1 MKQNLRYK
9 KLLGILFIIFLVI
22 FTFIKHFQE
31 YSTYIFEDNIQNSM
45 EITNH
50 NEIIQEFI
58 CEYDGL
64 NALQILF
71 TTNERINNS
80 TLFVELLQDD
90 KCIQKYDVKES
101 LIADNIYLILRL
113 DHKIESKGQK
123 YILRLTSDAIS
134 GNGVTPLKYKL
145 QYSTLQHKDS
155 YRPFILIQIFVILLC
170 FISIIYCCKKTISI
184 EKSFILLW
192 CVFSILYA
200 CSNTMYNVPDE
211 SHHFYRAYEIS
222 IGHMISEMN
231 DEGTKGGRELPLVD
245 TGFNSKYWQTFKDSL
260 DSRLSKEV
268 VFKNFSNTALYAPIS
283 YIPQATGIL
292 LARLITDR
300 LAIITYAGRCAN
312 WMCITLIL
320 YFAIKLLPFGKEF
333 LSLILLMPM
342 NMHEAFSLS
351 PDGMVVAV
359 SVFMIAFVMY
369 LRYVQKNYLSIFQI
383 ILLYLLAI
391 VISLYK
397 IVYLPFCLIY
407 FLIPKERFSSIKQKI
422 IHAVIVAVTTILIA
436 LIWLQICN
444 KFLTHIGANSS
455 LQIANIVHH
464 PIIYA
469 TTIFRTYAIY
479 SMQLL
484 HQMVGSTL
492 GQLTVNVNSIIV
504 MAYIFMLFYK
514 LTLYGRISIDRGR
527 EYEKCIF
534 GIVIFFI
541 VLLISTSIYVQ
552 WTWVG
557 ENLILGLQGRYFIS
571 LLLPLY
577 FMVTKATYIDN
588 GENEQISF
596 VALNLAFAFNACS
609 GIAILFYCLE

>member
-1 MKQNLRYK
+1 MSLLRYK
-9 KLLGILFIIFLVI
+9 KFLSMLFIILFVI

-31 YSTYIFEDNIQNSM
+31 YSTYIFEADILNSV
-45 EITNH
+45 
-50 NEIIQEFI
+50 EIINDNELIQELV

-64 NALQILF
+64 EAVQILF
-71 TTNERINNS
+71 TTNERINTS
-80 TLFVELLQDD
+80 TLYIELIQDD
-90 KCIQKYDVKES
+90 ECIQKWEVEES
-101 LIADNIYLILRL
+101 LIADNVYLILRL
-113 DHKIESKGQK
+113 NHKIESKGQK
-123 YILRLTSDAIS
+123 YILRFTSDAVS

-145 QYSTLQHKDS
+145 QHATLQHKDG

-170 FISIIYCCKKTISI
+170 LISIIYCCKKQFLI

-192 CVFSILYA
+192 CVFSLLYA

-222 IGHMISEMN
+222 MGHMVSEMN
-231 DEGTKGGRELPLVD
+231 DEGTKGGRVLPFVE
-245 TGFNSKYWQTFKDSL
+245 TGFNPKYWQTFRDSL
-260 DSRLSKEV
+260 DSRLSEEV
-268 VFKNFSNTALYAPIS
+268 EFKNFSNTALYAPIS
-283 YIPQATGIL
+283 YAPQAAGIL

-312 WMCITLIL
+312 WVCITLIL
-320 YFAIKLLPFGKEF
+320 YFAIKFLPFGKEF

-342 NMHEAFSLS
+342 NMHETFSLS

-359 SVFMIAFVMY
+359 SVFMVAFVMH
-369 LRYVQKNYLSIFQI
+369 LRYAQETELSCFQI
-383 ILLYLLAI
+383 FLLYLLAI

-407 FLIPKERFSSIKQKI
+407 FLIPEERFGGVKQKI
-422 IHAVIVAVTTILIA
+422 IHAVIVAVATILIA
-436 LIWLQICN
+436 LIWLRICN

-464 PIIYA
+464 PIIYV

-479 SMQLL
+479 TMQLL

-492 GQLTVNVNSIIV
+492 GQLTVSVNSIIV

-514 LTLYGRISIDRGR
+514 LTLYGHVNMDRDR
-527 EYEKCIF
+527 EFERCIF
-534 GIVIFFI
+534 GIVIFSI
-541 VLLISTSIYVQ
+541 ILLISTSIYVQ
-552 WTWVG
+552 WTYVG

-577 FMVTKATYIDN
+577 FMVTKAAYIDR

-596 VALNLAFAFNACS
+596 VASNLVFAFNACS